1 MVRKPVPPRIAPGRP
16 QTAKMKQIAKEE
28 KNPIKP
34 QTFSSAQA
42 RELVILPPTFT
53 SKNLKNKDKVDV
65 SAMTTMKAKKL
76 S

>member
-53 SKNLKNKDKVDV
+53 SKNL
-65 SAMTTMKAKKL
+65 
-76 S
+76 